1 VGPHRRFALLLEKR
15 YNRGDRN
22 AAEEDYSFMGNLPLE
37 GLKVVDIAVLFAS
50 PTISQNM
57 GDFGAE
63 VIKVE
68 HPKLGDSLRTLGA
81 AKHGVPL
88 WWKITNRN
96 KKCVRW
102 ICTN

>member
-1 VGPHRRFALLLEKR
+1 M
-15 YNRGDRN
+15 N
-22 AAEEDYSFMGNLPLE
+22 SLPLE
-37 GLKVVDIAVLFAS
+37 GLKVVDAAILFAS

-68 HPKLGDSLRTLGA
+68 HPKLGDSLRSLGA
-81 AKHGVPL
+81 TKNGIPL

-96 KKCVRW
+96 KKCVTLDLGKPEGAGKY
-102 ICTN
+102 CTR